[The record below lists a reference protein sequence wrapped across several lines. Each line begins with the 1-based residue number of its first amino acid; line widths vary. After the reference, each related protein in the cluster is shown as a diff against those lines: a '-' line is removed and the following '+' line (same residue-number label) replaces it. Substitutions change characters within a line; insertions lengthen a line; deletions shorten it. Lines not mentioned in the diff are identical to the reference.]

1 MAGSHLPHA
10 ALWEHWLDDAAS
22 TIPIA
27 TAQYVL
33 NCSEAAGGT
42 PSSMQQAVTAA
53 EAGYSISAGAGT
65 AQQLPHPPSN
75 QFMSSS
81 LGLAEAKAARAA
93 DRGLQQAEAG
103 SGSTPCSTHIEWHVA
118 ALMQHLFSVYLHA
131 PPVASFPEDSL
142 WGQVLL
148 PDRVQVRVQ
157 AACPACSRCLLP
169 WLVLTLW
176 SQLEADSICV
186 GPKQLQTAA
195 LLMPDCR
202 IATFCTCTNT

>member
-1 MAGSHLPHA
+1 MALLFVAGSHLPHA

-22 TIPIA
+22 TIPMA

-53 EAGYSISAGAGT
+53 EAGYSKSAGAGT

-75 QFMSSS
+75 QSMSSS

-176 SQLEADSICV
+176 R
-186 GPKQLQTAA
+186 QTAFV
-195 LLMPDCR
+195 LGQSSCR
-202 IATFCTCTNT
+202 QQPC